1 MPTPIRE
8 EALWL
13 RPFSLVGSAAGQAQ
27 GMCPIE
33 FNQMRQIAD
42 LVSIQPGKILKGVC
56 GVIEMIIEWCM
67 CVMIQRERKR
77 SSEGREDGE

>member
-1 MPTPIRE
+1 MPSPIRE

-42 LVSIQPGKILKGVC
+42 LILIQSGKTLKGAC
-56 GVIEMIIEWCM
+56 GAME
-67 CVMIQRERKR
+67 
-77 SSEGREDGE
+77 